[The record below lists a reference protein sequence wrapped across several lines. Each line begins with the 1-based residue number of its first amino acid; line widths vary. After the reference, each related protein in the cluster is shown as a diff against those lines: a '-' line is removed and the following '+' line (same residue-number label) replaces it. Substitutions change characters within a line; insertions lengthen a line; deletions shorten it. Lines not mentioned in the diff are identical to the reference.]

1 MKTKGRSLL
10 KAFAYCLAALCLIG
24 LLVHTSRFKDAA
36 RRFIIKSL
44 DDRLGG
50 SSSVEHLDYRLWLGE
65 IRGFGFA
72 WSSAG
77 EGVSV
82 RVDELVLS
90 FSPWDTTSVMV
101 RSPEVRIRPGDSETG
116 APLRLLAGLF
126 GIAVEVTDGLLI
138 LGDLELEDIESRVV
152 PHDGSWEGSLATGRA
167 RLTARERFPV
177 LDAVS
182 ARLRIGPTSAEVT
195 DFRVEK
201 GASYGTGTIR
211 IESFAPL
218 LAEASL
224 THTIEGSLVHEMMP
238 EVVVDDPIVGEA
250 RFRRENDSW
259 LGEGVLEA
267 TSVTFATSQAIGIR
281 APWRLEGELLFIED
295 AELSGYDGH
304 ARLSAKLDVAAGATG
319 TQEIDVSFDG
329 LEVHP
334 RLGSDVR
341 GTASV
346 TFQGWDVRRGR
357 GHATLDLRPDRAL
370 SGVALRGRVAV
381 DVDGPAVTVH
391 APHIEGPGFELE
403 ALGEIGERLSFHYAA
418 VVEDFRSASSR
429 PIEPRLDGIWA
440 R

>member
-90 FSPWDTTSVMV
+90 FSPWSTTSLMV
-101 RSPEVRIRPGDSETG
+101 RSPEVRVRPGDSETG
-116 APLRLLAGLF
+116 APLRLPTGLF
-126 GIAVEVTDGLLI
+126 GIAVAVTDGLLI
-138 LGDLELEDIESRVV
+138 FGDLELEDIESRVV

-238 EVVVDDPIVGEA
+238 EVAVDEPIVGEA

-259 LGEGVLEA
+259 LGDALVHNSDRG
-267 TSVTFATSQAIGIR
+267 R
-281 APWRLEGELLFIED
+281 EL
-295 AELSGYDGH
+295 AW
-304 ARLSAKLDVAAGATG
+304 
-319 TQEIDVSFDG
+319 
-329 LEVHP
+329 P
-334 RLGSDVR
+334 RLPSSDHLAIR
-341 GTASV
+341 HPE
-346 TFQGWDVRRGR
+346 RRHR
-357 GHATLDLRPDRAL
+357 VENLAPDPCLDSLCRQP
-370 SGVALRGRVAV
+370 S
-381 DVDGPAVTVH
+381 
-391 APHIEGPGFELE
+391 
-403 ALGEIGERLSFHYAA
+403 
-418 VVEDFRSASSR
+418 RSHR
-429 PIEPRLDGIWA
+429 
-440 R
+440 